1 MSNSSQN
8 INGESRLAVTTHET
22 ADIGVCLRNHLDH
35 NAPAHVQHRRTID
48 LDIDIG
54 TEAVD
59 YNAIANQESLSVLE
73 VEMRKLEGVVKDIVD
88 ELGYLQR
95 REIRMRDT
103 NGESR
108 MMLPCV
114 DLTFADSVLSLVD
127 RIHQHPRSELFALDD
142 LCAHRSRRLA
152 DHSSTVILQTQVL
165 DRLKRQQNKIEF
177 SMASLLANNYVVPPM
192 IASSSVASEAAE
204 RVSNG

>member
-1 MSNSSQN
+1 M
-8 INGESRLAVTTHET
+8 TTHET
-22 ADIGVCLRNHLDH
+22 ADIGVCLRNYLDAS
-35 NAPAHVQHRRTID
+35 APPRGRYLRTID

-103 NGESR
+103 NGEARPGSL
-108 MMLPCV
+108 MCKYVWLK
-114 DLTFADSVLSLVD
+114 DSCF
-127 RIHQHPRSELFALDD
+127 RIHQHPGSKLLSPHH
-142 LCAHRSRRLA
+142 LCAHRSRRMANPASAIL
-152 DHSSTVILQTQVL
+152 LQTQVL
-165 DRLKRQQNKIEF
+165 DRLMWMTMSRT
-177 SMASLLANNYVVPPM
+177 
-192 IASSSVASEAAE
+192 
-204 RVSNG
+204 RG